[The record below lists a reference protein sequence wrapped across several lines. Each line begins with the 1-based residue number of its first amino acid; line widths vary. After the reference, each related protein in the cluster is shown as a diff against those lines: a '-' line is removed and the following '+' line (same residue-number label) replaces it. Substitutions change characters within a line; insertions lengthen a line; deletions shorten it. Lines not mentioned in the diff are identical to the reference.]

1 MAGKVVVFGEVTARH
16 EVEELLA
23 QRHPEVRVESV
34 GQSWEMVEKACAGA
48 CDVALILRGPIAL
61 HQQRVDTVTSLRRHA
76 FRGKIL
82 VQASFLTERYE
93 ATEAGADYVFDPD
106 RQAAEEV
113 VWAALFRPRAAA
125 DHPYLR
131 YLLLGEWAVVE
142 AYQDELP
149 VPPPDLLLVA
159 TSCHPDPAFYSRLAA
174 YTTANPGLASV
185 LVEDG
190 GSEEAEVAA
199 LSSGVQPYVVLSE
212 EGLVKVEQL
221 ARTFLR
227 EAWLR
232 RVSAA

>member
-1 MAGKVVVFGEVTARH
+1 MAGKVVVFGDVTARH

-34 GQSWEMVEKACAGA
+34 GQSWELVERACAGEY
-48 CDVALILRGPIAL
+48 DVALILRGPIAL
-61 HQQRVDTVTSLRRHA
+61 HQQRIDAVASLRRHS

-93 ATEAGADYVFDPD
+93 ASEAGADYVFDPD
-106 RQAAEEV
+106 RQAVEQV
-113 VWAALFRPRAAA
+113 VKAALFRPRAAA

-131 YLLLGEWAVVE
+131 YLLLGEWAEVQ

-149 VPPPDLLLVA
+149 VPPPELLLVA
-159 TSCHPDPAFYSRLAA
+159 TSCHGDPDFYPRLAA
-174 YTTANPGLASV
+174 YTTANPSLAAV

-199 LSSGVQPYVVLSE
+199 LSSGVQPYVVLAE
-212 EGLVKVEQL
+212 EGLGKVEQL
-221 ARTFLR
+221 ARTLLR

-232 RVSAA
+232 KVSAA